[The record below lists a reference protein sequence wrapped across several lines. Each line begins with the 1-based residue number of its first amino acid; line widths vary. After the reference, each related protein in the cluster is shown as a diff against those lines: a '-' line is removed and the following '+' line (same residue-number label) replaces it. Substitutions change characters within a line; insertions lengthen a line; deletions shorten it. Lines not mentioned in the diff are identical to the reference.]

1 MTPEQISAWPG
12 KMIDGRTHP
21 TLWHMLDVGA
31 VATCLMAHRSLTGS
45 DASDQAAAFL
55 VTLHDL
61 GKFSASFRA
70 MLRGQPYRGL
80 RHWQHSYRLLRDH
93 DGVLGKVIGATP
105 GPRKMLY
112 TAVAGHH
119 GGPPAH
125 LDNRKH
131 KDQAAQIGAEASR
144 VAREAI
150 EAVAPLF
157 PKASLGG
164 ITESEAC
171 RLCQRP
177 QPGGRRH
184 RALEHGLPGTGGASV
199 AGHRK
204 RGRQPP
210 APSVATGLGAH
221 QPDGRL
227 QLAAEQA
234 S

>member
-1 MTPEQISAWPG
+1 MTPEQISARPG

-105 GPRKMLY
+105 GLRKMLY

-150 EAVAPLF
+150 EAVA
-157 PKASLGG
+157 
-164 ITESEAC
+164 
-171 RLCQRP
+171 
-177 QPGGRRH
+177 RRWCMNRCK
-184 RALEHGLPGTGGASV
+184 RA
-199 AGHRK
+199 R
-204 RGRQPP
+204 
-210 APSVATGLGAH
+210 
-221 QPDGRL
+221 
-227 QLAAEQA
+227 
-234 S
+234 